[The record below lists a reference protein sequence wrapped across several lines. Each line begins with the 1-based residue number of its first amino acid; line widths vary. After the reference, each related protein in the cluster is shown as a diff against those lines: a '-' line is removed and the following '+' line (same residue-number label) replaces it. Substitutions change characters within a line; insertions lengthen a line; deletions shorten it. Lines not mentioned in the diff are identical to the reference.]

1 MPQRSQA
8 AIRAPRRDGA
18 GTVRPMATRTDHD
31 PTAEVVDI
39 LQHLIR
45 NRCVNDGTA
54 ASGGEVRSADVLAQ
68 HLDVAGLD
76 VVRTEPSPG
85 RGNLVA
91 RIEGTDPTA
100 PTLLL
105 LGHTDVVPVNESRW
119 SNDPFGGELITAPE
133 GYDEVWGRGAVDMLN
148 LTASMAVAVRR
159 MAAGGFRPRGTL
171 VFAAVADEE
180 ALGTYGAD
188 HLVADEAD
196 AVRADYVITEAGGF
210 PIASPTGTKLPVI
223 VGEKGTHWTTLR
235 VTGTPGHASQ
245 PFRTDNALVSAAEVV
260 RRLSDY
266 RPPTVLHDVWR
277 GFLEGM
283 ELPAELTAPLLDE
296 DRFDSALDDL
306 PLGMARQFHA
316 CTHTT
321 FAPTVVHGGTKT
333 NVIPDTVDIEIDIR
347 TLPGQEAADVQRLL
361 DDAIGDLAGKVSV
374 LAAHDDP
381 STASP
386 VDTPLWDAIARA
398 VVPSYPDARLVPFL
412 TVGATDARFF
422 RRAGQTAYGFGLF
435 SRNLSL
441 EDYGTMFHGDD
452 ERVDVE
458 SLRLSTELWERLAH
472 ELLT

>member
-1 MPQRSQA
+1 MSNDSTGGA
-8 AIRAPRRDGA
+8 DG
-18 GTVRPMATRTDHD
+18 D
-31 PTAEVVDI
+31 PTAEVTDL

-45 NRCVNDGTA
+45 NRCVNDGTV
-54 ASGGEVRSADVLAQ
+54 ASGGEVRSADVLRQ
-68 HLDVAGLD
+68 HLGDAGMDVQ
-76 VVRTEPSPG
+76 VTEPAPG
-85 RGNLVA
+85 RASVVA
-91 RIEGTDPTA
+91 RIEGSDPTA

-119 SNDPFGGELITAPE
+119 THDPFGGELIDAD
-133 GYDEVWGRGAVDMLN
+133 GHAEVWGRGAVDMLN

-159 MAAGGFRPRGTL
+159 LAARGFSPRGTL
-171 VFAAVADEE
+171 VYAAVADEE
-180 ALGTYGAD
+180 ALGTYGAA
-188 HLVADEAD
+188 HLVESELD

-210 PIASPTGTKLPVI
+210 PLASPTGTKLPVI
-223 VGEKGTHWTTLR
+223 VGEKGTYWVTLR

-245 PFRTDNALVSAAEVV
+245 PYRTDNALVTAAEVV
-260 RRLSDY
+260 RRLAEFE
-266 RPPTVLHDVWR
+266 PPTVLHEVWTR
-277 GFLEGM
+277 FLASM
-283 ELPAELTAPLLDE
+283 DLPPELAEPLLDE
-296 DRFDSALDDL
+296 HRFASAIADL

-347 TLPGQEAADVQRLL
+347 TLPGQVAGDVQRLL
-361 DDAIGDLAGKVSV
+361 DDALGDVRGRVEV

-386 VDTPLWDAIARA
+386 VETPLWDAIERA
-398 VVPSYPDARLVPFL
+398 VQPAYAGARLVPFL

-422 RRAGQTAYGFGLF
+422 RRVGQTAYGFGLF
-435 SRNLSL
+435 SEHLSM

-458 SLRLSTELWERLAH
+458 SLRLSTELWERLAV